1 MTGCLQGCLLAMG
14 VYFEMQARHSSTI
27 KSPRSRIRTPS
38 EVDLLHHGHVETD
51 DEGHPVVES
60 IRRPGD
66 NRRTQ
71 SERTPLLSAVS
82 GTGRVKKAVR

>member
-14 VYFEMQARHSSTI
+14 IYFEIQARNAGTI
-27 KSPRSRIRTPS
+27 KSPRSQVRTPS
-38 EVDLLHHGHVETD
+38 EVDLIHGLETD

-71 SERTPLLSAVS
+71 SERTPLLSALS
-82 GTGRVKKAVR
+82 GTGRAKKAVR

>member
-14 VYFEMQARHSSTI
+14 IYFEMQARNASTI
-27 KSPRSRIRTPS
+27 KSPRSQSRMPS
-38 EVDLLHHGHVETD
+38 EVDLVHSHVETD

-82 GTGRVKKAVR
+82 GTSRVKKGVR

>member
-14 VYFEMQARHSSTI
+14 IYFEMQARNASVI
-27 KSPRSRIRTPS
+27 KSPRSHTRTSS
-38 EVDLLHHGHVETD
+38 EVDIHGHVETD

-60 IRRPGD
+60 VRRPGD

-82 GTGRVKKAVR
+82 GSGRVKKAVR

>member
-14 VYFEMQARHSSTI
+14 IYFEMQMRNASTI
-27 KSPRSRIRTPS
+27 KSPGSQARTPS
-38 EVDLLHHGHVETD
+38 EVDIHGHVETD

-60 IRRPGD
+60 VRRPGD